1 MIKTLIVSLALTL
14 VVECIGAMILKIR
27 EKNGLKVVALANVIT
42 NPVVVFSS
50 TLVWHFLGPEVYAV
64 VITAFEVVAIIVET
78 GIYKKYLFKDSLGQ
92 ALKISLILNFCS
104 YFAGEIINTIGF

>member
-14 VVECIGAMILKIR
+14 VVECLGAIILKIR
-27 EKNGLKVVALANVIT
+27 DKNGLKVVALANVIT

-50 TLVWHFLGPEVYAV
+50 TLVWHFLGPEVYVV
-64 VITAFEVVAIIVET
+64 VITVLEVAAIIAET
-78 GIYKKYLFKDSLGQ
+78 AIYKRYLFKDSLGT

-104 YFAGEIINTIGF
+104 YFAGELINMI